1 MATTELTAPMNF
13 PATLSCLI
21 FNYLSY
27 LLKNN
32 AVMYFMDDD
41 ISVIIKEVASLRKDV
56 TQIKKYLVAIPIAL
70 LIGLLLGLL
79 L

>member
-1 MATTELTAPMNF
+1 
-13 PATLSCLI
+13 
-21 FNYLSY
+21 
-27 LLKNN
+27 
-32 AVMYFMDDD
+32 MYFMDDD

-56 TQIKKYLVAIPIAL
+56 TQIKKHLVAIPIAL